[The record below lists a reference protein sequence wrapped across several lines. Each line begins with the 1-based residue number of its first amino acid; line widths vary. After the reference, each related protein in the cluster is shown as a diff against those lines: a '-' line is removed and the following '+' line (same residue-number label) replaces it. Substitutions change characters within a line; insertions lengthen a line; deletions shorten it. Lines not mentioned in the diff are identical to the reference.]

1 MQQFLYVNFYNYQD
15 HFTMYIPCKEKK
27 PVNYQFFTTFSRL
40 FLTTSD
46 YSLQCYSLSA
56 SVTQNEVMDGWEHH
70 SPWSTLLLRS
80 RFLMENFNLHTL
92 HSGYNLELKK
102 WRKYCQ
108 KNSFSYFF
116 LANMQCNH
124 NQFNI
129 SWENRWFVPC
139 SGIS

>member
-108 KNSFSYFF
+108 SLDGGGF
-116 LANMQCNH
+116 LC
-124 NQFNI
+124 
-129 SWENRWFVPC
+129 C
-139 SGIS
+139 STYIGSIIYYLGIVT